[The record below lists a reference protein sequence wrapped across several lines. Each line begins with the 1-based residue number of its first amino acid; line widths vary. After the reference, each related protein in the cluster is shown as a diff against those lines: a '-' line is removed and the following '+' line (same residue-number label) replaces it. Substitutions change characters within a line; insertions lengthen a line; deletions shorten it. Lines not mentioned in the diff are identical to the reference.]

1 MFHFLQFLLPDL
13 FTTSTFSKITILA
26 TYISARMSTASKLDT
41 RSEGTLHGVHGL
53 PALLPDG
60 MPALASDVLERL
72 AGPGDGFR
80 ANLPHWRGMATVG
93 EVVVHLYFA
102 HDIGLL
108 LVALSDG
115 VVLAVGL

>member
-1 MFHFLQFLLPDL
+1 
-13 FTTSTFSKITILA
+13 
-26 TYISARMSTASKLDT
+26 MSTASRLNT
-41 RSEGTLHGVHGL
+41 RSKRTLHGVHGL

-60 MPALASDVLERL
+60 MPALASDIHERL

-80 ANLPHWRGMATVG
+80 ANLPHWGGMATVG

-108 LVALSDG
+108 LVALSYG

>member
-1 MFHFLQFLLPDL
+1 
-13 FTTSTFSKITILA
+13 
-26 TYISARMSTASKLDT
+26 MSTASKLDT

-53 PALLPDG
+53 PALLPDV
-60 MPALASDVLERL
+60 MPALASDVFERL
-72 AGPGDGFR
+72 AGPGDGLR

-93 EVVVHLYFA
+93 EVVVHLYLA

-115 VVLAVGL
+115 VVQAVGLKEPKGNQFLAGWRMDKVLLKRIST

>member
-1 MFHFLQFLLPDL
+1 
-13 FTTSTFSKITILA
+13 
-26 TYISARMSTASKLDT
+26 MSTVSKLDT
-41 RSEGTLHGVHGL
+41 RAEGALHGVHGL

-80 ANLPHWRGMATVG
+80 ANLPRWRGMATLG
-93 EVVVHLYFA
+93 EFVVHHNFA
-102 HDIGLL
+102 HNIGLL

-115 VVLAVGL
+115 IVLAVGL